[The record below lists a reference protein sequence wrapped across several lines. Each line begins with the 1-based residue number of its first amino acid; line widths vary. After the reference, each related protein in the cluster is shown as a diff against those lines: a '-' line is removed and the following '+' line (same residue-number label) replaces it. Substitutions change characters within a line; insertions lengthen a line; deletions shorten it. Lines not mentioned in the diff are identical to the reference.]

1 MITCYKLI
9 LFRFLTYPWAKKET
23 LYLLFC
29 SLIDFA
35 RHVLN
40 KYEMLLF
47 TISSQPY
54 NKINVNFKRKK
65 QSFAYVLQNRCSR
78 KFWNIHRKKPVL
90 ESLFNK
96 VAGLKFRWCLVFS
109 TQVFSCEYCD
119 IFKNTFFIEQSIGE
133 QHLFFF
139 STRSLVLTYGPGDSC
154 GKLIST

>member
-1 MITCYKLI
+1 MFKFKKETLTQVFCCEFCETFKKTFLYRTPLVVASQTNVIITVITCYKLI

-78 KFWNIHRKKPVL
+78 KF
-90 ESLFNK
+90 
-96 VAGLKFRWCLVFS
+96 
-109 TQVFSCEYCD
+109 
-119 IFKNTFFIEQSIGE
+119 
-133 QHLFFF
+133 
-139 STRSLVLTYGPGDSC
+139 
-154 GKLIST
+154 